1 MKLHAEKGSGN
12 YIQSVTGEAVLIDG
26 MQYRTPLMV
35 TPERLITNWLP
46 PALDQLT
53 PDDFQV
59 AMDLEPELILLG
71 TGTTHRFVS
80 NHLMTAIMKR
90 GVGFEIMANAA
101 ACRTYNI
108 LSAEDRRV
116 LVALLRAGPGPLRP

>member
-71 TGTTHRFVS
+71 TGTAHHFVS

-90 GVGFEIMANAA
+90 GVGFEVMANAA
-101 ACRTYNI
+101 ACRTYNV

-116 LVALLRAGPGPLRP
+116 LVALLG